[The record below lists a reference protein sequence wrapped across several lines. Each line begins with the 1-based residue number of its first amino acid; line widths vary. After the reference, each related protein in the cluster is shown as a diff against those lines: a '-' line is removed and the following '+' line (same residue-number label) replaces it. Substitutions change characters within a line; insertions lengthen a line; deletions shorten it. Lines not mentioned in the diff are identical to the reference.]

1 VSFCGALLFF
11 RFSVTFLWEID
22 LKVTFRESGSSLT
35 FGTVL
40 ITIITIEVIIVII
53 IMTNDDGENN
63 VNTCIPYDFN
73 SRTFTF

>member
-1 VSFCGALLFF
+1 VTSFDSVFF
-11 RFSVTFLWEID
+11 GGERDLTFFPAFSDFLRSESD
-22 LKVTFRESGSSLT
+22 LSGS
-35 FGTVL
+35 
-40 ITIITIEVIIVII
+40 IIIVII

>member
-1 VSFCGALLFF
+1 
-11 RFSVTFLWEID
+11 
-22 LKVTFRESGSSLT
+22 
-35 FGTVL
+35 L
-40 ITIITIEVIIVII
+40 ITIAVIIIIIIIIII